1 MMRVRWF
8 LWRIVC
14 LRIVRLK
21 QIINF
26 FSLVLSIG
34 LLLIFLFLKIICFIV
49 LIPWVTSIMVSLII
63 AHVLPLILIELLY
76 LFDSI
81 PPFSAIV
88 HLVMMLLLNV
98 KVLFFM
104 LVGFG
109 WPLFKVQSFL
119 CYRLLMPRLWV
130 VRCLWPHIISYSSW
144 LSIGS
149 VRMWNSGIRRGW
161 KGTKAVFEGGSRAQK
176 LKLEI
181 TELCG
186 ESRLL

>member
-1 MMRVRWF
+1 MMRVRW
-8 LWRIVC
+8 LLGRIVC

-26 FSLVLSIG
+26 FSLLLSIG
-34 LLLIFLFLKIICFIV
+34 LLLIFLFLEIICFIV

-81 PPFSAIV
+81 PAFSAIV
-88 HLVMMLLLNV
+88 HLVMMLLLNI
-98 KVLFFM
+98 KVLFIM

-119 CYRLLMPRLWV
+119 RYRLLMPQLWV
-130 VRCLWPHIISYSSW
+130 VRCLWPHISYSSW

-149 VRMWNSGIRRGW
+149 VRMWNSGIRGGW
-161 KGTKAVFEGGSRAQK
+161 KGTKAVFERGSRAQK

-181 TELCG
+181 TKLCG

>member
-1 MMRVRWF
+1 MMRVRW
-8 LWRIVC
+8 LLGRIVC

-26 FSLVLSIG
+26 FSLLLSIG
-34 LLLIFLFLKIICFIV
+34 LLLIFLFLEIICFIV
-49 LIPWVTSIMVSLII
+49 LIPWVTSIMVSLVI
-63 AHVLPLILIELLY
+63 AHVLPLVLIELLY
-76 LFDSI
+76 LFDCI
-81 PPFSAIV
+81 PAFSAIV
-88 HLVMMLLLNV
+88 PMVMMLLLNI
-98 KVLFFM
+98 KVLFIM

-130 VRCLWPHIISYSSW
+130 VRCLWSHISYSSW

-149 VRMWNSGIRRGW
+149 IRMGNSGIRGRW
-161 KGTKAVFEGGSRAQK
+161 KGTYAVIEGGSRAQK